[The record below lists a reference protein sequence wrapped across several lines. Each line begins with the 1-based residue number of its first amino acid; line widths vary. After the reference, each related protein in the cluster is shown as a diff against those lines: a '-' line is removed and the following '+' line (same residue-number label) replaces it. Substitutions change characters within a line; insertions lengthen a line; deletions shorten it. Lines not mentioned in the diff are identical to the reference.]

1 MEQNDRETDA
11 DYRGDAVTGEG
22 GVGSAGGPAPE
33 ADPYRGDEVT
43 GEGGVG
49 SSDVPDVDPDPVDD
63 ANPETNGAG

>member
-1 MEQNDRETDA
+1 MEQNDGREPDE
-11 DYRGDAVTGEG
+11 YRGDAVTGEG
-22 GVGSAGGPAPE
+22 GVGAEGGPAPD

-49 SSDVPDVDPDPVDD
+49 FRDVEPDPDPVDD